1 VSYSRRPSG
10 IADKDVFRRGSRAT
24 RLWRCCEFIAWK
36 CDLVG
41 GGKETANFLHR
52 GDKCR
57 KEEAL
62 SVGLRRIHEAERGT
76 GVT

>member
-1 VSYSRRPSG
+1 MVLLTGRASMQL
-10 IADKDVFRRGSRAT
+10 ADYAA
-24 RLWRCCEFIAWK
+24 WRCCEFIAWK